1 MSTVASGYEFKT
13 RLRQG
18 SKSEPNTDME
28 DKVKKQKLILCTDA
42 VRSLFKSPQSQFPAR
57 VHLSFFLTTNSQ
69 EMLTDIRN
77 ILKIYNS
84 IYATNSGLFCL

>member
-42 VRSLFKSPQSQFPAR
+42 VIYS
-57 VHLSFFLTTNSQ
+57 TT
-69 EMLTDIRN
+69 EI
-77 ILKIYNS
+77 IKIT
-84 IYATNSGLFCL
+84 I